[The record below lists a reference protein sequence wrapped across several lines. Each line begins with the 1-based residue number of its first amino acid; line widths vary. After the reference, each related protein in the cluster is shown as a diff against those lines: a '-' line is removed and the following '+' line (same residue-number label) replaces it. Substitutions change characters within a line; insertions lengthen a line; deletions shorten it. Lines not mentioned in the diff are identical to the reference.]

1 MEEMK
6 NFIRLV
12 LPLLLIISFTSCATT
27 SGTNKE
33 KHQSEKKLLFK
44 DWKYRGFGYEL
55 PVWFEAAYH
64 DNQIKLKSVVPE
76 LNEKEVTILRGDGFN
91 SDQSEQS
98 LKLKMAEKSE
108 DFIFYDSGWAM
119 IQAGKYVS
127 LAILYKESPLFTM
140 YVL

>member
-91 SDQSEQS
+91 SDQAEQN
-98 LKLKMAEKSE
+98 LKLLISE
-108 DFIFYDSGWAM
+108 ADADFVLYDSGWAM
-119 IQAGKYVS
+119 IDSEKYVS
-127 LAILYKESPLFTM
+127 LAILYKEN
-140 YVL
+140 